1 MLNYIIYVDGIL
13 EKFLV
18 AIALVFAIII
28 AIGFHEA
35 AHGFIAYKCGDMTA
49 KYEGRLTL
57 NPMKHFDVFGILM
70 FVIVGIGWAKPVP
83 VNPSNF
89 RNYRKGVFLVAI
101 AGVVTN
107 LILTFI
113 SAVLLT
119 LVLFSVSMAGGVVE
133 QTFAYYVVFFFEQ
146 FFLISIVL
154 NISLIAFNLLP
165 IFPLDGFR
173 IVESFTRY
181 DNPYCVFM
189 RRYGIYVLL
198 GLLIIGSFVPY
209 LDIISMFLN
218 LIRNGIL
225 KLISLVFGLS
235 FV

>member
-89 RNYRKGVFLVAI
+89 RNYKKGVFLVAI

-113 SAVLLT
+113 SAGLLT

-181 DNPYCVFM
+181 VNPYCVFM